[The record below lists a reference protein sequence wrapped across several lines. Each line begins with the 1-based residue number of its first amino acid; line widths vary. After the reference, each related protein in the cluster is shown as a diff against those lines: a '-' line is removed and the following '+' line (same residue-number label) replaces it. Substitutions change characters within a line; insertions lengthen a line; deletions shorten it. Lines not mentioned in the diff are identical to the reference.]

1 MLWSND
7 SHNCIT
13 IVVLIFGEITPKNM
27 AKEKSESF
35 SMLSEPIIRFFM
47 TILTPI
53 NFIFTKWKQLVAKI
67 FNLREDRIITEDE
80 LLTMVEEAEN
90 IGGINE
96 SQSTLIQ
103 NAIEF
108 SELTAEDVM
117 TPRPEMEAVDLDCT
131 KEELA
136 KIFKDTGFSRVPVYE
151 EDIDKII
158 GVINQKDFH
167 NYVAGT
173 GRSIAD
179 YIMPTIFVGTAMNIS
194 ELLKKMQHMKT
205 HMGIVIDEYGGT
217 EGLVTMEDILEELVG
232 EIFDEHDVVISKEIM
247 PLQNGSFLIKCN
259 ANISKVF
266 DYFEID
272 EVRTL

>member
-1 MLWSND
+1 
-7 SHNCIT
+7 
-13 IVVLIFGEITPKNM
+13 M

-108 SELTAEDVM
+108 SELTA
-117 TPRPEMEAVDLDCT
+117 
-131 KEELA
+131 
-136 KIFKDTGFSRVPVYE
+136 
-151 EDIDKII
+151 
-158 GVINQKDFH
+158 
-167 NYVAGT
+167 
-173 GRSIAD
+173 GRCDDSQ
-179 YIMPTIFVGTAMNIS
+179 T
-194 ELLKKMQHMKT
+194 
-205 HMGIVIDEYGGT
+205 
-217 EGLVTMEDILEELVG
+217 
-232 EIFDEHDVVISKEIM
+232 
-247 PLQNGSFLIKCN
+247 
-259 ANISKVF
+259 
-266 DYFEID
+266 
-272 EVRTL
+272 